1 VHVRCAYQLIQEKI
15 PNLFFCK
22 LQRARES
29 VRENPKSKNQTPA
42 GCCRAV
48 NREGH
53 HRQTPR
59 PVRLTPDVAA
69 ALSPSPHS
77 VTRLTKPDA
86 PHPFRFRLSLR
97 SQIWYFFFSFL
108 FLLFCSYLLLSLLVA
123 LLVFIYLVTYFVSCL
138 EFRH

>member
-1 VHVRCAYQLIQEKI
+1 MHVRCAYQLIQEKI

-29 VRENPKSKNQTPA
+29 VRKNPKSKNQTPA
-42 GCCRAV
+42 GCCRAA

-59 PVRLTPDVAA
+59 PVRLTPAAAA

-77 VTRLTKPDA
+77 VTRLTTPDA

-97 SQIWYFFFSFL
+97 SQIWYFFFL
-108 FLLFCSYLLLSLLVA
+108 FFSS
-123 LLVFIYLVTYFVSCL
+123 YFVLIYFLVCL
-138 EFRH
+138 LPC